1 MVLGEWVGRGDV
13 VEGVWGEERRQGE
26 VLPLVVDRPV
36 VLLLP
41 LHGLQQGEVV
51 LVRQEGEVSEGQHHG
66 EEEEALAR
74 RGRQVSL
81 LLVFSETNQERTRCL
96 RNLFSLKNRSI

>member
-13 VEGVWGEERRQGE
+13 VEGVWGEKRRQGE
-26 VLPLVVDRPV
+26 VLPLIVDRPV
-36 VLLLP
+36 VLLL
-41 LHGLQQGEVV
+41 LLQGLQQGEVV
-51 LVRQEGEVSEGQHHG
+51 LVRQEGEVTEGQHHR

-81 LLVFSETNQERTRCL
+81 LVVSSETNQERTKKIC
-96 RNLFSLKNRSI
+96 SLKSGLIK